1 MADNNLQDRII
12 SELAVEAARLA
23 LEIDKDGRHLKD
35 IAQYTRLVVE
45 TVSRYYHDSGE
56 VGKWHAGDI

>member
-1 MADNNLQDRII
+1 MADNNLQDRIV

-35 IAQYTRLVVE
+35 IVQYTKLVIE
-45 TVSRYYHDSGE
+45 TVGSYYRREG
-56 VGKWHAGDI
+56 V